1 MKVTF
6 RDQYGSLQFVGPHPM
21 VSNQGKKPTKND
33 VRRNK
38 RLARKWKISEVRYAS
53 GVTSKSRFIYFSE
66 FKLLNP
72 SGHQKVVTE
81 TTYEKI

>member
-38 RLARKWKISEVRYAS
+38 KIARKWKMTDARYAS
-53 GVTSKSRFIYFSE
+53 GVTSSKFVYFAE
-66 FKLLNP
+66 FTFVN
-72 SGHQKVVTE
+72 SAGHQRQIVVTD
-81 TTYEKI
+81 YEKF